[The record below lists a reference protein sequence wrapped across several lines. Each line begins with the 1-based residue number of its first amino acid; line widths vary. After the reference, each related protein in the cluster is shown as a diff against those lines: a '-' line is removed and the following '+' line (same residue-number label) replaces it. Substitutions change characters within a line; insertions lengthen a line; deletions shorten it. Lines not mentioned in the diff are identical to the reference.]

1 MKATITIMWA
11 SVKYYARKIK
21 EFFVEPE
28 LTKSDIQRK
37 LYWSAY
43 QNWSQQTRNIGTDL
57 FEEKTNCSAFYK
69 KRPTRMNP
77 VRKS

>member
-1 MKATITIMWA
+1 MKQLQILWA
-11 SVKYYARKIK
+11 SVKYHARKIK

-28 LTKSDIQRK
+28 LSKYDLQRK

-43 QNWSQQTRNIGTDL
+43 QSWSQKTGNIGSDL
-57 FEEKTNCSAFYK
+57 FEAKTNCSAFYK
-69 KRPTRMNP
+69 KRPTSMNP

>member
-1 MKATITIMWA
+1 MRTTITILWA
-11 SVKYYARKIK
+11 SVKYHARKIK

-28 LTKSDIQRK
+28 LSKYDVQQK

-43 QNWSQQTRNIGTDL
+43 QNWSQKTRNRGTGL
-57 FEEKTNCSAFYK
+57 FEAETNCSAFYK
-69 KRPTRMNP
+69 KRPTRMNT